1 MSQNI
6 CNICGANYEYRNGRW
21 KCPACGAF
29 KAEELSNE
37 EVTLFYNAAQKL
49 RLCDFDEAE
58 KAYTDIIEKFPKNP
72 NGYWE
77 RLLSRYGIKY
87 EEDFD
92 GRKIPTCYAASIESV
107 LNDKDYIKALALADA
122 DTKAYFEQQAQY
134 IERVRKEWIERAR
147 KEKPYDIFICYK
159 DSDRAN
165 GIERTQDSIAAQD
178 LYIHLTEQGYRVF
191 FSRESLRDK
200 VGEKYEPY
208 IFNALS
214 TAKVMLVYGTSSEY
228 ITSTWLKNEWTRY
241 EKRLQAGE
249 KKPNSLIVACDG
261 FSPDELPK
269 TLSSMQCFD
278 ATRRSF
284 YTDLDAVLKRI
295 IKAEEKPKFTN
306 DTLKKEPIKQTS
318 SAEVPKKK
326 AATTPKVA
334 NKKTLPKKAK
344 IAIIV
349 VTIIAVIGVLGLL
362 GQLGND
368 GNVDSLTD
376 SKYGVTITA
385 QDKIFDENSKIT
397 VGKTTDGVE
406 HRSWVNAVKNAKGI
420 ELQNAIVYDISC
432 DVNITENVTVKVPY
446 SKASANTEVK
456 VFYVSDNKTTIEE
469 HSCSYANHFV
479 EFETNHFS
487 HYVVG
492 EVVSTTTIECVGIR
506 TITFTDKFTAEYV
519 LASWERGAATE
530 ASIIEIMDE
539 YGSEQGGGQLYI
551 IEPGDFIE
559 EIDEWCFSS
568 ERKVGDYA
576 IIENAYGFS
585 LCYISSINNP
595 NALDISTVATL
606 EKGVLQVGVCADYP
620 PYEYMENGEY
630 KGIEIDIVKAIAKEL
645 GLTVRFENAAF
656 EDLLTNLTNKSVD
669 CIIGVTETDE
679 RNELASPSYTMFSED
694 DYEYI
699 IYFDKSAAELKTKV
713 NETINKLRTDG
724 TINTIYNQYTV
735 KSGSVKVIFDPNG
748 GEGTRIIEFAEK
760 NTSITMKETVF
771 TRPGYTFLGWG
782 KYPGGEAIYKVGTY
796 YEVGSDLEYVIY
808 AIWRK
813 NKNTIVFD
821 ANGGVG
827 QMESD
832 TVETGSGAS
841 LPASTFTRE
850 GYTFLGW
857 SEDPL
862 SVEPEY
868 KAYDVYWMGTEPSVT
883 LYAIWQ
889 VNENS
894 IVFNANGG
902 SGTMENQKL
911 ETNETGTLSKCT
923 LNRAGYLFAGWATTA
938 SGEVAYVDQAE
949 YTMGTSSENILYAV
963 WIIADYRITY
973 ELNEGINNKDN
984 PVGYDVIDE
993 TITLKEPSRNGYTF
1007 NGWFSDASCKNAA
1020 SSIPKG
1026 STGDKKFYA
1035 SWTPNQNTISF
1046 DANGGEGRMDDMTG
1060 ATDSVILLPYS
1071 TFSRQGYKFMG
1082 WAVSSTGSKSYSEGG
1097 TYTVGKDSQYILYA
1111 VWQAN
1116 TNTPYTVNH
1125 YKANLDAGYTLDE
1138 TETLYGT
1145 TDSKVSPSRLNYY
1158 GFDAPS
1164 AKEITISPDGS
1175 AVVNYYYA
1183 RTEYTVT
1190 YVTNGGNQIGT
1201 QTYKY
1206 EQTVSLSKAT
1216 RSGYSFGGWFSDEAL
1231 TNQVNQLSMNEN
1243 KTVYAWWAE
1252 ENKPSDFDYSKSGT
1266 RVVVYE
1272 YVGSDEVMVI
1282 PSYIGGSPVTT
1293 IAASAFKGN
1302 TVITSATLPEQLGAI
1317 SDNMFEDC
1325 TSLTEVKSFNAVSSI
1340 GKYAFSGCTSLKRF
1354 NSTKDYELII
1364 NDGVETIGTYAFKNV
1379 SLVQKIVVPN
1389 SVTRINEAAFNG
1401 CDGLKDLTIPF
1412 VGRERNDTTY
1422 YNNLGFIFS
1431 EEYRY
1436 SEPEGSTRQDTYD
1449 TYHYPFMIPLGIERI
1464 TVTDTTF
1471 IGRGAFQNLNFVKS
1485 ITIDCAV
1492 EQIDCNAFSGLTTS
1506 TTIIYSGTMEEWQAI
1521 EKYDA
1526 PLANWGGNYLNFS
1539 CDDGTVTGG

>member
-58 KAYTDIIEKFPKNP
+58 KAYTDIIEKFPNNP

-107 LNDKDYIKALALADA
+107 LNDKDYIKALSLADA
-122 DTKAYFEQQAQY
+122 DTKVYFEQQAQY

-159 DSDRAN
+159 DSDRTN
-165 GIERTQDSIAAQD
+165 GIDRTQDSIAAQD

-261 FSPDELPK
+261 FSPNELPK

-278 ATRRSF
+278 AARRSF

-295 IKAEEKPKFTN
+295 IKSDEKPKFTSEQP
-306 DTLKKEPIKQTS
+306 KKETVKQAPI
-318 SAEVPKKK
+318 AE
-326 AATTPKVA
+326 TTPRQSSSSNQKA
-334 NKKTLPKKAK
+334 MSKKPLPKNAK
-344 IAIIV
+344 IAIVAV
-349 VTIIAVIGVLGLL
+349 VIIAIIGILGVL
-362 GQLGND
+362 GQLGGDNT
-368 GNVDSLTD
+368 VDSLID

-385 QDKIFDENSKIT
+385 SDKIFDADTKVT

-406 HRSWVNAVKNAKGI
+406 HRAWVNAVNNSKDI
-420 ELQNAIVYDISC
+420 VLQNTIVYDITC
-432 DVNITENVTVKVPY
+432 DANITENVTVNVPY
-446 SKASANTEVK
+446 SKASSNTEVK
-456 VFYVSDNKTTIEE
+456 VFYVSDNKATIEE
-469 HSCSYANHFV
+469 HNCSYANSFV

-487 HYVVG
+487 HYVIG
-492 EVVSTTTIECVGIR
+492 EVEKS
-506 TITFTDKFTAEYV
+506 
-519 LASWERGAATE
+519 ASG
-530 ASIIEIMDE
+530 S
-539 YGSEQGGGQLYI
+539 GSEQTK
-551 IEPGDFIE
+551 E
-559 EIDEWCFSS
+559 
-568 ERKVGDYA
+568 
-576 IIENAYGFS
+576 
-585 LCYISSINNP
+585 P
-595 NALDISTVATL
+595 NAPTL
-606 EKGVLQVGVCADYP
+606 EYGILQVGVCADYP
-620 PYEYMENGEY
+620 PYEYMESGEY
-630 KGIEIDIVKAIAKEL
+630 KGIEIDIIKAIAVEL
-645 GLTVRFENAAF
+645 GLEVRFENDSF

-669 CIIGVTETDE
+669 CIIGVTETEE
-679 RNELASPSYTMFSED
+679 RNELASPSYTMFAED

-699 IYFDKSAAELKTKV
+699 IYFDKSATELKTKV

-724 TINTIYNQYTV
+724 TINTIYKQYTV

-748 GEGTRIIEFAEK
+748 GEGTRIIEFTEK
-760 NTSITMKETVF
+760 NTSITMKDTVF

-796 YEVGSDLEYVIY
+796 YEVGSDSEYVIY

-813 NKNTIVFD
+813 NKNTIVFN

-827 QMESD
+827 EMESD
-832 TVETGSGAS
+832 TVETGSGAW
-841 LPASTFTRE
+841 LPTSTFTRE

-857 SEDPL
+857 SEDPSS
-862 SVEPEY
+862 SVPEY
-868 KAYDVYWMGTEPSVT
+868 EAYETYWVGAEPQYT
-883 LYAIWQ
+883 LYAIWSA
-889 VNENS
+889 NENS

-911 ETNETGTLSKCT
+911 KTNEKAALSKCT
-923 LNRAGYLFAGWATTA
+923 LNRAGYLFAGWATTS
-938 SGEVAYVDQAE
+938 SGEVAYVDQSE
-949 YTMGTSSENILYAV
+949 YTMGTLSENTLYAV
-963 WIIADYRITY
+963 WVIADYRITY
-973 ELNEGINNKDN
+973 VLNDGTNHIDN
-984 PVGYDVIDE
+984 PVGYDVTDE
-993 TITLKEPSRNGYTF
+993 TITLNEPTRKGYTF
-1007 NGWFSDASCKNAA
+1007 NGWFTDSSFKNGVT
-1020 SSIPKG
+1020 SIPKG
-1026 STGDKKFYA
+1026 STGDKTFYA

-1046 DANGGEGRMDDMTG
+1046 NANGGEGRMDNMTG
-1060 ATDSVILLPYS
+1060 ATDSVVVLPYN
-1071 TFSRQGYKFMG
+1071 TFTRQGYKFVG

-1097 TYTVGKDSQYILYA
+1097 TYTVGKDENYVLYA

-1125 YKANLDAGYTLDE
+1125 YKANVDVGYTLDK

-1145 TDSKVSPSRLNYY
+1145 TDSKVSPSRLNYF
-1158 GFDAPS
+1158 GFNAPS

-1175 AVVNYYYA
+1175 AIVNYYYA

-1190 YVTNGGNQIGT
+1190 YVTNGGNQIET

-1206 EQTVSLSKAT
+1206 EQTVSLTNAT

-1231 TNQVNQLSMNEN
+1231 TNQVNQFLMNEN
-1243 KTVYAWWAE
+1243 KTVYAWWEE
-1252 ENKPSDFDYSKSGT
+1252 ENKPSDFDYSKSGS
-1266 RVVVYE
+1266 RVVIYE
-1272 YVGSDEVMVI
+1272 YVGSNEVMSI

-1302 TVITSATLPEQLGAI
+1302 TAITSAILPEQLGAI

-1325 TSLTEVKSFNAVSSI
+1325 TSLAEVKNFNAVSSI
-1340 GKYAFSGCTSLKRF
+1340 GKYAFSGCTSLKKF

-1379 SLVQKIVVPN
+1379 SLIQKIVVPN
-1389 SVTRINEAAFNG
+1389 SVIRINEAAFNG
-1401 CDGLKDLTIPF
+1401 CNGLKDLTIPF

-1436 SEPEGSTRQDTYD
+1436 SEPDGSTRQDTYD
-1449 TYHYPFMIPLGIERI
+1449 SYHFPFIIPLGIERI

-1492 EQIDCNAFSGLTTS
+1492 TQIDCNAFSGLTTA
-1506 TTIIYSGTMEEWQAI
+1506 TTIIYSGTMEEWKAI
-1521 EKYDA
+1521 EKYTA
-1526 PLANWGGNYLNFS
+1526 PNANWGGNYLNFS